1 MLAWKF
7 ETFSLRI
14 REKLWIYLFQKKMFP
29 LDANKAAST
38 TVPKRLRQWSQ
49 FSTQIPGP
57 LLISSFFLKI
67 CDFHPKV
74 WKLSAPWLKR
84 IHRLI
89 ISSHFFALNVPLDI
103 WNVVWANLP
112 IVFVGGPKIPS
123 TKSEMYSKKT
133 FSRKKICF
141 LSKCSFE
148 HVNHRFQEPAKISS
162 PNVLDY
168 FASCPKKWRIYSF
181 KNNYH
186 FAKCSFGQ
194 VESSFE
200 NPADRFL
207 SHSGKNFRPKSENNH
222 EIVTIL
228 QKIISQKLLLDL

>member
-1 MLAWKF
+1 M
-7 ETFSLRI
+7 
-14 REKLWIYLFQKKMFP
+14 
-29 LDANKAAST
+29 
-38 TVPKRLRQWSQ
+38 PKSFRQLSK

-112 IVFVGGPKIPS
+112 IVFVGGP
-123 TKSEMYSKKT
+123 
-133 FSRKKICF
+133 ICS

-148 HVNHRFQEPAKISS
+148 HVNHRFQEPAKITS

-168 FASCPKKWRIYSF
+168 FASSPEKWRIYSF